1 MDGLTA
7 DELLLFEEL
16 QQMPVEEEAQG
27 QDQDPDQEK
36 DHRDQATYLEEA
48 QDKDKGKDQ
57 KKDQDRA
64 THPMT
69 TAVLQGQGGS
79 LSCSRKRNRS
89 LSPKLAARGVGTVA
103 ACTVQ
108 VLKAG
113 GVVHIQNFLSIEEQ
127 VHLVQ
132 LAAEIGMQEFYDC
145 DCEKTKKMKVECSAL
160 GSGLGLGL
168 GLRLG
173 LGLWRL

>member
-16 QQMPVEEEAQG
+16 RQMPVEEE
-27 QDQDPDQEK
+27 
-36 DHRDQATYLEEA
+36 EA
-48 QDKDKGKDQ
+48 RGQDKDQDQTKDP
-57 KKDQDRA
+57 DHRA

-69 TAVLQGQGGS
+69 TTAVLQGHGWRP
-79 LSCSRKRNRS
+79 LSGSRKRNRS
-89 LSPKLAARGVGTVA
+89 PSPTLAARGVGPVA

-113 GVVHIQNFLSIEEQ
+113 GVVHLQNFLSIEEQ

-132 LAAEIGMQEFYDC
+132 MATEIGIQEFYDC
-145 DCEKTKKMKVECSAL
+145 DCEKTKKMKV
-160 GSGLGLGL
+160 GKSGV
-168 GLRLG
+168 
-173 LGLWRL
+173 

>member
-16 QQMPVEEEAQG
+16 QQMPVEEAQG
-27 QDQDPDQEK
+27 QDKDQDQKK
-36 DHRDQATYLEEA
+36 DRDQATNLEEA
-48 QDKDKGKDQ
+48 QDKDKDEDKGNDQ

-64 THPMT
+64 AYPMT
-69 TAVLQGQGGS
+69 TAVLQGQGRS
-79 LSCSRKRNRS
+79 LSCSRKRSRS
-89 LSPKLAARGVGTVA
+89 PSPNLAARGVGTVA

-113 GVVHIQNFLSIEEQ
+113 GVVHIHNFLSIEEQ

-132 LAAEIGMQEFYDC
+132 MAAEIGTQEFYEC
-145 DCEKTKKMKVECSAL
+145 DCEKTKKMKVE
-160 GSGLGLGL
+160 
-168 GLRLG
+168 R
-173 LGLWRL
+173 